1 MWSKKYCYN
10 ILFQAIERICTLAIE
25 VDEKGDK
32 DRDELKK
39 FEKQKAIEK
48 ELDTKF
54 VRINPDEKDF
64 NMEIEIGKVY
74 NHIKRLSKK
83 SLVGKISKRLSEL
96 KF

>member
-1 MWSKKYCYN
+1 M
-10 ILFQAIERICTLAIE
+10 ICTLAIE
-25 VDEKGDK
+25 VDKKGDK

-39 FEKQKAIEK
+39 IEKQKAIGK
-48 ELDTKF
+48 EFDTKL
-54 VRINPDEKDF
+54 VRINPDENDF
-64 NMEIEIGKVY
+64 NIEIEIGKVY

>member
-1 MWSKKYCYN
+1 M
-10 ILFQAIERICTLAIE
+10 ICTLAIE
-25 VDEKGDK
+25 VDKKGDK
-32 DRDELKK
+32 DSDELKK
-39 FEKQKAIEK
+39 IEKQKAIGK

-74 NHIKRLSKK
+74 SHIKRLSKK
-83 SLVGKISKRLSEL
+83 SLVGKISKRLSKL

>member
-1 MWSKKYCYN
+1 M
-10 ILFQAIERICTLAIE
+10 FQAIGTICTLAMEI
-25 VDEKGDK
+25 DEKGDK

-54 VRINPDEKDF
+54 ARINPDEKDF

-83 SLVGKISKRLSEL
+83 SLGGKISKRLSEL